1 MKKTIIAFTL
11 AFLTVGVSKAGVTPV
26 ATSGKGVMVEPGSC
40 LTYDFI
46 DLDYGVA
53 DNDSALLGGGER
65 WGISFSKSLGEVL
78 FLTGGYTNTDFDYI
92 LPGQVG
98 VFGFDSDR
106 YSLGLGG
113 HWSLA
118 ECVDLTFEGGG
129 DYRDAE
135 FGGNQ
140 EFDYD
145 SWGYYVGPGIRAR
158 AGRFEAYA
166 KVFYTGREGVLPLV
180 AAQGIDNDGWVFAPG
195 MLFHLTD
202 HLALKVAADVTELDS
217 AVTVGARINF

>member
-1 MKKTIIAFTL
+1 MKKIVIAFTL
-11 AFLTVGVSKAGVTPV
+11 AFLAAGVIKAGDTPV
-26 ATSGKGVMVEPGSC
+26 VSSGKTVTAVEPGSC
-40 LTYDFI
+40 LTYDYI

-53 DNDSALLGGGER
+53 DNDNAFLGGGER
-65 WGISFSKSLGEVL
+65 WGINFSKSLSSNL
-78 FLTGGYTNTDFDYI
+78 FLTGGYTNTGFDYI
-92 LPGQVG
+92 WNNQV
-98 VFGFDSDR
+98 FDFDSDR
-106 YSLGLGG
+106 YSLGLGA
-113 HWSLA
+113 HMSLA
-118 ECVDLTFEGGG
+118 DCVDLTFEGGG

-135 FGGNQ
+135 FGGNGA
-140 EFDYD
+140 FDYD

-166 KVFYTGREGVLPLV
+166 KVFYTGREGVLN
-180 AAQGIDNDGWVFAPG
+180 QFGIDNDGWVFKPG